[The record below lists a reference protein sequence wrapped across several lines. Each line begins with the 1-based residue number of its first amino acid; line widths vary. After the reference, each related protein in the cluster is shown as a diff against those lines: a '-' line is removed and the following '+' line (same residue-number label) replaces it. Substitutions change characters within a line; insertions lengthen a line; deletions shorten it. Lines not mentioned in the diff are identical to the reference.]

1 MSPLHMG
8 QYVGSGVSDHPLG
21 NDLHDITFAD
31 SALGNNRYVVVKV
44 QLFAN
49 HKMPVNYV
57 VVGERS

>member
-1 MSPLHMG
+1 MSPLHIG
-8 QYVGSGVSDHPLG
+8 QYVGSGVGDHPLG